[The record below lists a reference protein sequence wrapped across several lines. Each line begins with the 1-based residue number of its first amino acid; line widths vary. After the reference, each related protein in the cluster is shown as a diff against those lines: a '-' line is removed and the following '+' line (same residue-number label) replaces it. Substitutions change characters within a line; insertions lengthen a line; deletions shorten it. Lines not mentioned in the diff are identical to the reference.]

1 LLPTRI
7 SPTDTLY
14 DLFAPSIS
22 AFEHSSSI
30 INEPYSWDIL
40 GRPKLDKLKTVSE
53 RPLAKFSAFSHGI
66 CVQLLIQRD
75 DDIHCMALLACR
87 YRKQINTCLCINLV
101 LDKGSGQYLR
111 RLPESPYEIKLDSLF
126 RTTLVD
132 VIWHNRD
139 SALLYLIDQ
148 SGISSKAFLI

>member
-1 LLPTRI
+1 
-7 SPTDTLY
+7 
-14 DLFAPSIS
+14 
-22 AFEHSSSI
+22 
-30 INEPYSWDIL
+30 
-40 GRPKLDKLKTVSE
+40 
-53 RPLAKFSAFSHGI
+53 
-66 CVQLLIQRD
+66 
-75 DDIHCMALLACR
+75 MALLACR